1 MTKLYC
7 TNLDFGDQSK
17 VLKYFKLRRPPS
29 EDNIK
34 ITQWN
39 NSATAYV
46 IILIFQALSLD
57 DQTIFFKSSKLRR
70 PTMED
75 VLKIL
80 IIEHLNNHGI
90 NCELGGNLRKTLC
103 VVLLSSACCFI
114 QSNCFFLQPKYCLLK
129 PNCCFISRQ
138 TNCSIIAMQPSNL
151 MVQYPGFM
159 PLNIRRAYSIN
170 ITGVQ
175 PPLSLSISAQSE
187 IKSSSMPR
195 YGANSG
201 TLHRLNLQQIV
212 NRYLFLGG
220 QGAGRDV

>member
-70 PTMED
+70 PPMENYLNI
-75 VLKIL
+75 LKVEYLWNHCIL
-80 IIEHLNNHGI
+80 RGKLEENS
-90 NCELGGNLRKTLC
+90 EGNSS
-103 VVLLSSACCFI
+103 VALLSPAC
-114 QSNCFFLQPKYCLLK
+114 
-129 PNCCFISRQ
+129 
-138 TNCSIIAMQPSNL
+138 
-151 MVQYPGFM
+151 
-159 PLNIRRAYSIN
+159 
-170 ITGVQ
+170 
-175 PPLSLSISAQSE
+175 
-187 IKSSSMPR
+187 
-195 YGANSG
+195 
-201 TLHRLNLQQIV
+201 
-212 NRYLFLGG
+212 
-220 QGAGRDV
+220 